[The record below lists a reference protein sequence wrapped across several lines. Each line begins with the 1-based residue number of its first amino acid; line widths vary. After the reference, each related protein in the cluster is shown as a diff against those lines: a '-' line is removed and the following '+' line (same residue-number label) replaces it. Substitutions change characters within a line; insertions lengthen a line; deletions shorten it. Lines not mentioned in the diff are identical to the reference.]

1 MDVNIF
7 LSKAVAGERI
17 KINVKIKLAS
27 NPDFPTGKIYD
38 KGLNFETLYIFYFFL
53 NSPEVSFFPQFFMKQ
68 FVSGS
73 HASFLFRN
81 TLLEQ
86 SFIFCVAGCLT
97 SFFVFIKRVAIL
109 LPQLVYSNSLLVI
122 YF

>member
-1 MDVNIF
+1 
-7 LSKAVAGERI
+7 
-17 KINVKIKLAS
+17 
-27 NPDFPTGKIYD
+27 
-38 KGLNFETLYIFYFFL
+38 
-53 NSPEVSFFPQFFMKQ
+53 MKQ

-81 TLLEQ
+81 TLLER

-97 SFFVFIKRVAIL
+97 SSFVFIKRVAIL